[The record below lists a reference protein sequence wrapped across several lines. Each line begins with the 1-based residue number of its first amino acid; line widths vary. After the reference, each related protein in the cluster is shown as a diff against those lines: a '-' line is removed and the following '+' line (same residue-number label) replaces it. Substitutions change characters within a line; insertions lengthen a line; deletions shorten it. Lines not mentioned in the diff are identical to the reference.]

1 MVDLIADMLTRI
13 RNAQKAGHK
22 TVVIPLSNLKFEIAK
37 ILKKENYLEDF
48 KKYGKG
54 GKKVLEIN
62 LKYPAAISDIKRISK
77 PGLRIYV
84 GARQVKNVKSGY
96 GISIISTSKGLMT
109 SKEARNLHLGGEV
122 LLEIS

>member
-1 MVDLIADMLTRI
+1 MDSIADMLTRI

-22 TVVIPLSNLKFEIAK
+22 TVVVPLSNLKFEIAK

-62 LKYPAAISDIKRISK
+62 LKYPAAISEIKRISK

-96 GISIISTSKGLMT
+96 GISVISTPKGLMT
-109 SKEARNLHLGGEV
+109 SKEALNSRLGGEV

>member
-1 MVDLIADMLTRI
+1 MDSIADMLTRI

-22 TVVIPLSNLKFEIAK
+22 TVVVPLSNLKFEIAK

-62 LKYPAAISDIKRISK
+62 LKYPAAISEIKRISK

-96 GISIISTSKGLMT
+96 GISVISTSKGLMT
-109 SKEARNLHLGGEV
+109 SKEALNSRLGGEV